1 MSKSKCVFVRTPPKH
16 ESGNITVAEFRTFDG
31 KTATTVEFDQKTGAT
46 RIHPGHELPLLVGG
60 SLDEVAVYY
69 RGAHIP
75 LKAVYALLD
84 TVHRISGGDE
94 PMVEMVAADLVRTS
108 FAEMFSQS
116 LEMFSPAV
124 DEL

>member
-1 MSKSKCVFVRTPPKH
+1 MSESKCVFVRKSPKH
-16 ESGNITVAEFRTFDG
+16 EAGNITVAEFRTLAG
-31 KTATTVEFDQKTGAT
+31 QTATTVEFDRKTGAT

-84 TVHRISGGDE
+84 TVHRIAGGE
-94 PMVEMVAADLVRTS
+94 EAMVEMVAADLVRTG
-108 FAEMFSQS
+108 FAEMVSQA
-116 LEMFSPAV
+116 L

>member
-1 MSKSKCVFVRTPPKH
+1 MSESKCVFVRTPAKY
-16 ESGNITVAEFRTFDG
+16 EAGNITVAEFRTFEG
-31 KTATTVEFDQKTGAT
+31 KTATTVEFDRNTGAT

-60 SLDEVAVYY
+60 SLDGVAVYY

-84 TVHRISGGDE
+84 TVHRIAGGQE
-94 PMVEMVAADLVRTS
+94 PMVEMVAADLVKTG

-116 LEMFSPAV
+116 L